1 MPDDHFLPSRIV
13 PTNFVHPDGAYVI
26 TGGLT
31 GFGLETARW
40 LVSNG
45 ARHIALLSRSGGG
58 EDVLPT
64 FGEGIDAR
72 AFACDVADEAALRVV
87 LAKIRKDMAPIT
99 GVVHAAMVVDDG
111 LVGNLTHDRIE
122 RVMAPKLD
130 GALNLDRLTR
140 NDPVGLFLLFSS
152 ATTVMGAPGQGSY
165 VAANMALEAIA
176 RGREAEGLPALAVA
190 WGPIGDV
197 GYLAQQEAAKDALMR
212 RLATAPMASRDALDS
227 LPLLI
232 ASGEPVIA
240 FAPVRWDAAHQY
252 LPILKNPTFE
262 DVVTGGTDIGG
273 VDLRDRIHSLPPDE
287 AKTFIIG
294 LLVEEAA
301 RVMSFAPDRI
311 DPQRPLSEFGM
322 DSLMAVELRLALETR
337 LGIDVPLVSLS
348 DNTSLST
355 IATRMVRNLSK
366 QESSGNNVL
375 VETIMRHE
383 AAATDASD
391 HLPPANPL
399 SLALER

>member
-1 MPDDHFLPSRIV
+1 V
-13 PTNFVHPDGAYVI
+13 
-26 TGGLT
+26 
-31 GFGLETARW
+31 
-40 LVSNG
+40 
-45 ARHIALLSRSGGG
+45 ALKK
-58 EDVLPT
+58 T
-64 FGEGIDAR
+64 
-72 AFACDVADEAALRVV
+72 
-87 LAKIRKDMAPIT
+87 LATIRKEMPAIA
-99 GVVHAAMVVDDG
+99 GIVHAAMVVDDG
-111 LVGNLTHDRIE
+111 LVGNLTHSRIMS
-122 RVMAPKLD
+122 VLVPKLD

-140 NDPVGLFLLFSS
+140 PDPVELFLLYSS

-165 VAANMALEAIA
+165 VAANTALEAIA
-176 RGREAEGLPALAVA
+176 QRRTAEGLPALAVA

-197 GYLAQQEAAKDALMR
+197 GYLARQDAARDALMR
-212 RLATAPMASRDALDS
+212 RLATAPMTAMEALDS
-227 LPLLI
+227 LPVLL
-232 ASGEPVIA
+232 ASGQSVVA

-262 DVVTGGTDIGG
+262 DVVTGGTDIGS
-273 VDLRDRIHSLPPDE
+273 VDIRDRIHSLPPDE
-287 AKTFIIG
+287 AKAFIVG

-366 QESSGNNVL
+366 PESGSNSL
-375 VETIMRHE
+375 VETILRHE
-383 AAATDASD
+383 SGANDTLEHA
-391 HLPPANPL
+391 PQANPL
-399 SLALER
+399 SHALER